1 MSLAD
6 YADRGALI
14 GDLCGALKGARAP
27 ETEESGRYGL
37 DRKTRRLVDRL
48 ARRLSGHLYF
58 EHREQEDLADELF
71 RAVNGYKRR
80 LDESPRPKPKVLAA
94 EFLDSL
100 AQPPLNW
107 QGFLGLRHL
116 DLPSGTVVGQVR
128 FLRADEEEGLA
139 ETFSRFGENAPRT
152 VCTVSVVAGTD
163 NIALERAR
171 RDAESALALVRQK
184 VLHGFGAKMYPEQI
198 AFSLTGHWAWKQ
210 DGRFDR
216 SGWWLVDRRPIE
228 MDLSG
233 QPEWLN
239 GLLEMSKRR
248 ESLSA
253 SLRERV
259 DTGLDWLDTSARTET
274 WRIKLPAVYSAMESL
289 LVPEDSGRKAGAVTV
304 RSVAVHAA
312 LEEGF
317 FDPLETVQGY
327 LWRSKL
333 IHGAPTQDVNET
345 ELVALAEDRERWAF
359 RVFADYLRLAERHGF
374 ESVGK
379 LVSHLDKEF
388 GDQVC
393 DWLVQYGGQE
403 VVDEYQEMLSGGKK
417 K

>member
-248 ESLSA
+248 ESLDRESPGASGHGAGLARYFGSHRDLAHQVTGGLQRNGVAARPRGFRAEGWSSDGSERCGPRGSGRGLLRSPRDRLGLSLEKQADSRSA
-253 SLRERV
+253 NARRQRDGTRGSRRGPGAMGVPSLR
-259 DTGLDWLDTSARTET
+259 G
-274 WRIKLPAVYSAMESL
+274 LPAA
-289 LVPEDSGRKAGAVTV
+289 RRAT
-304 RSVAVHAA
+304 R
-312 LEEGF
+312 
-317 FDPLETVQGY
+317 
-327 LWRSKL
+327 
-333 IHGAPTQDVNET
+333 I
-345 ELVALAEDRERWAF
+345 RERQQA
-359 RVFADYLRLAERHGF
+359 RL
-374 ESVGK
+374 S
-379 LVSHLDKEF
+379 S
-388 GDQVC
+388 
-393 DWLVQYGGQE
+393 
-403 VVDEYQEMLSGGKK
+403 
-417 K
+417 